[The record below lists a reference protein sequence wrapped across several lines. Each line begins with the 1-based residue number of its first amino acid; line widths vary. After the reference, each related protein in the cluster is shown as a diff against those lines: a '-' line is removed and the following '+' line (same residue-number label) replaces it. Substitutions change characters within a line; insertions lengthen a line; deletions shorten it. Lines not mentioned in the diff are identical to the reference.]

1 MSLLNRKNLIW
12 LLLSIIISLLTVIAI
27 IYFTVTP
34 EEIDE
39 IKHIDIRYILIMV
52 LMMFGTWFVDTL
64 RVHNLLSIM
73 GEKISFFYLFSSNIA
88 SHFIGA
94 ITPFQSGAL
103 PALVYY
109 LNKKDIKVN
118 KGIAAVTGRL
128 LYSLLF
134 FGTVPLLL
142 TIFFFNRLGLNIY
155 LRILAI
161 GVSLFLFLLL
171 LGLWYLMDNPNFLE
185 RITVKIGYS
194 PVIKKAASKRSRDK
208 WILRIIKE
216 IWEYNKNFKII
227 LSYGV
232 KVTIIQFIYTV
243 IFWFIFFN
251 FATVL
256 MKAMGIS
263 IDWFNVL
270 ARQAIFYSILTYNPI
285 PSGSGLVELGYAAIF
300 ANIVP
305 TVSLGIFVGLW
316 RFFSFYMYVIVSGI
330 IFSFTLR
337 HLGRPQN
344 F

>member
-1 MSLLNRKNLIW
+1 MSLLNRKNLMW
-12 LLLSIIISLLTVIAI
+12 LMLSVIISLLTVVAI

-34 EEIDE
+34 EEISE
-39 IKHIDIRYILIMV
+39 IRHLDIRYILIMV
-52 LMMFGTWFVDTL
+52 LMMFCTWFVDTL
-64 RVHNLLSIM
+64 RVRNLLSIM
-73 GEKISFFYLFSSNIA
+73 GEQVSFLYIFASNIA

-109 LNKKDIKVN
+109 LNKKNVKVN

-128 LYSLLF
+128 LYSLMF

-142 TIFFFNRLGLNIY
+142 TIFFYNRLGLNIY

-171 LGLWYLMDNPNFLE
+171 LGLWYLMANPHFLE
-185 RITVKIGYS
+185 RITAKIGYS
-194 PVIKKAASKRSRDK
+194 NMIKKATSKKTRDK
-208 WILRIIKE
+208 WIWRIVKE
-216 IWEYNKNFKII
+216 IREYNKNFKII

-232 KVTIIQFIYTV
+232 KVTIIQFIYTM

-256 MKAMGIS
+256 MKAMNIS

-270 ARQAIFYSILTYNPI
+270 ARQTIFYSILTYNPI
-285 PSGSGLVELGYAAIF
+285 PSGSGVVELGYAAIF
-300 ANIVP
+300 ANMVP
-305 TVSLGIFVGLW
+305 TSFLGIFVGLW

-330 IFSFTLR
+330 IFSLTIR

>member
-1 MSLLNRKNLIW
+1 MALLNKKNLIW
-12 LLLSIIISLLTVIAI
+12 LLLSVLISFLTVFVI

-39 IKHIDIRYILIMV
+39 IKHLDIRYILLMI
-52 LMMFGTWFVDTL
+52 LMMFCTWIVDTL

-73 GEKISFFYLFSSNIA
+73 GERISFFYLLVSNIA

-109 LNKKDIKVN
+109 LSRRNVKLN
-118 KGIAAVTGRL
+118 KGIIAVTGRL

-134 FGTVPLLL
+134 FGIFPLFLTV
-142 TIFFFNRLGLNIY
+142 FFFNRLGLNIY

-161 GVSLFLFLLL
+161 GASLFLFLLL
-171 LGLWYLMDNPNFLE
+171 LGCWYLMVNPHFVELL
-185 RITVKIGYS
+185 TVRIGYS
-194 PVIKKAASKRSRDK
+194 TVIKRVTFKRSRDK
-208 WILRIIKE
+208 WIWRIIKE
-216 IWEYNKNFKII
+216 IKEYNKNFKIM
-227 LSYGV
+227 LSYGT
-232 KVTIIQFIYTV
+232 KVTIIQFAYTV
-243 IFWFIFFN
+243 MFWFIFFN

-256 MKAMGIS
+256 MKAMGFS
-263 IDWFNVL
+263 VDWFNVL
-270 ARQAIFYSILTYNPI
+270 ARQTIFYSILTYNPI
-285 PSGSGLVELGYAAIF
+285 PSGSGVVELGYAAIF
-300 ANIVP
+300 ANMVP
-305 TVSLGIFVGLW
+305 TSFLGIFVGMW

-330 IFSFTLR
+330 IFSLTLK